1 MTAVVDSEEL
11 AGRQAADRLS
21 LEWPDTT
28 WAPNEPSAAWARGA
42 VGRFAELVRDQPAIF
57 RASQK
62 NAEKKAKS
70 LSPRPFQGLTETLQN
85 ANDLGATVVRFAYQG
100 GPKPRLYLVHDG
112 KPVTLKDMGAMIM
125 PWLSSKEDDD
135 EASGR
140 FGIGQKTLQAL
151 GGPIAMHCEPYHFE
165 MRSDHPVGV
174 SPASAIHGVYDP
186 GARETMASLPLLAR
200 YDAKSVE
207 TAVAEMGVES
217 LLFLNSVRRLEFH
230 NLESGAAAT
239 SYAIEV
245 DDPVF
250 QPMAL
255 GDLQVDVE
263 TSRLRVSAPEDQTAR
278 RFTRYWTRR
287 PVPAGEERIDKNTGA
302 VTPLGLCIEQ
312 GGEGHGFLFDRV
324 RMPVKVR
331 FPVNLNAQFDPDAA
345 RTTIMQLPWN
355 ESRFRDLGAL
365 LGSAALVAF
374 DREPAQAWSHA
385 PLRFEV
391 EGQEGWVAERLQVD
405 VADQALDRL
414 AAELQLPDQDGDLR
428 PLNAFVYESAA
439 LDGLLTPD
447 DQIAIDPFPA
457 VLSSNHRDDRGRWR
471 EVLSELGQSREL
483 DFDDA
488 LEIFEH
494 PGRIDGRDP
503 GWFVRMAALARRTE
517 STPGF
522 LLHRSIL
529 LADGSVVR
537 APARGG
543 PKVMV
548 RSGSDDSL
556 AVRLGLALPLHPAYL
571 REDDEAVE
579 ACAGFAQAG
588 VLVDDV
594 DNPDEAL
601 ALLGRATPFLGE
613 DPAAAV
619 DVSDADLLAIR
630 DAWARTPRDH
640 QRALAGRIGR
650 NIRLR
655 SIRYEGRSAV
665 SDWTRPVELYLPFSI
680 DKESDAFAKVADR
693 TPGLRWADPGYSI
706 VLKQAAGRS
715 EVGARRFLSALGVAT
730 APRLISPPNE
740 RKLYQREARLVSSIH
755 DANTPQAQVVAARGL
770 NATHLMNDR
779 WSPDLDAVV
788 ADIRKASA
796 KVRRKR
802 SLDLLSLLARNWER
816 RYAEH
821 QSAEAISGYAG
832 YLTKRGEVQSTWLA
846 RLAEAEWL
854 PHGGGGFAA
863 PGTLCLPTPANR
875 LAHGTTRSAYLATV
889 ATEVSGSGLLTA
901 LGVQKGPTTVDLI
914 DRLRA
919 YQGETVTAGVRQQVH
934 GIYQLL
940 ADSLRA
946 SRSEAAMGRSLTPQ
960 QLRNVFRAT
969 ATAPG
974 LVLAQ
979 DGWHAPEA
987 VFSGPQVFG
996 SLRPFAPHIAGLEVL
1011 WSRLEIQ
1018 EPGPNECVLVL
1029 RELAAESLTPERK
1042 GVMLS
1047 TLRRLAETFDQAT
1060 PQLRAKL
1067 NTLPLWTGSD
1077 WSRERPAFAF
1087 EGDGFADAD
1096 VGTAVAWRPGLSSF
1110 RGLEAVLPALGVTL
1124 LRLENFTPV
1133 QMTTLGLVSGRQH
1146 RARFGHAVSLLAQA
1160 LIRSDVALH
1169 ESLSVGWPALQGAEF
1184 LLEPELEIEAALDGK
1199 VPIRLAAGAH
1209 LSPDARHF
1217 VARSLDEA
1225 GDAQAG
1231 GQAIA
1236 SLFDGDRQKVAW
1248 AWSSVWARAAA
1259 EQAEAQIVLPQLKA
1273 EQAAGLE
1280 RLEQLKASAE
1290 GRAKAKAGA
1299 GSPPKPKTPP
1309 ARQPK
1314 IEVRQLR
1321 DLSALQPAQATIV
1334 NQGVANQAVIFPKPK
1349 STDLSRTFT
1358 RPNPGDPSRPPG
1370 KRSVLPPANDREA
1383 MALDAIRRALQ
1394 LDPEQFRDVRER
1406 RGLGVDA
1413 IDEMRHLYELKM
1425 TSGPKFLNE
1434 INLEASQVKA
1444 AMEEPDDFFLAL
1456 VAGLEDGEGELRVR
1470 FIFRPL
1476 EKLQTRIPAVVTL
1489 TGVDTVEALEYVF
1502 VKADPEHAG

>member
-1 MTAVVDSEEL
+1 MTAVVDSEDL

-21 LEWPDTT
+21 VEWPDTS
-28 WAPNEPSAAWARGA
+28 WAPTEPSPAWARGA

-62 NAEKKAKS
+62 NAERKAKS

-85 ANDLGATVVRFAYQG
+85 ANDLGATVVRFAYEG
-100 GPKPRLYLVHDG
+100 GTQPRLHVVHDG
-112 KPVTLKDMGAMIM
+112 KPVTLKDMGAMVM

-174 SPASAIHGVYDP
+174 APPAAIPGVYDP
-186 GARETMASLPLLAR
+186 GARETMVSLPLLTR
-200 YDAKSVE
+200 YDVKSVE
-207 TAVAEMGVES
+207 VAVAEMGVES

-230 NLESGAAAT
+230 DLESGKPTT
-239 SYAIEV
+239 SYAIKAEV
-245 DDPVF
+245 PISELMV
-250 QPMAL
+250 L
-255 GDLQVDVE
+255 GDIKVDVE
-263 TSRLRVSAPEDQTAR
+263 ISRLQVSAPEDQTGRA
-278 RFTRYWTRR
+278 FIRYWARR

-302 VTPLGLCIEQ
+302 VTPLGLCVEQ
-312 GGEGHGFLFDRV
+312 GGAGEGHLFDRV
-324 RMPVKVR
+324 RMPVKMR

-345 RTTIMQLPWN
+345 RTTIMPLQWN
-355 ESRFRDLGAL
+355 ESRFKDLGAL
-365 LGSAALVAF
+365 LGSAALIAF
-374 DREPAQAWSHA
+374 DREPSHAWSHA
-385 PLRFEV
+385 PLRPEV
-391 EGQEGWVAERLQVD
+391 EGQEGWVAERLEVD
-405 VADQALDRL
+405 VADQARDRL
-414 AAELQLPDQDGDLR
+414 MGELRLPDQDGDRR
-428 PLNAFVYESAA
+428 PLDAFVYETAD

-447 DQIAIDPFPA
+447 DQIAINIFSA
-457 VLSSNHRDDRGRWR
+457 VLTEEHRDSGGRWR
-471 EVLSELGQSREL
+471 DVLSELGQSREL

-488 LEIFEH
+488 LDIFEH
-494 PGRIDGRDP
+494 PDRINGREP
-503 GWFVRMAALARRTE
+503 NWFVRMAALAGR
-517 STPGF
+517 SGSIPGF

-537 APARGG
+537 APAQGG
-543 PKVMV
+543 AKVLV
-548 RSGSDDSL
+548 RSGSADSL

-571 REDDEAVE
+571 GEDDVAVE
-579 ACAGFAQAG
+579 ACAAFAQAG
-588 VLVDDV
+588 VLVDSADS
-594 DNPDEAL
+594 PDDAL
-601 ALLGRATPFLGE
+601 ALLGQASPFLGE
-613 DPAAAV
+613 NLAAAV

-630 DAWARTPRDH
+630 DAWARKPRDD

-650 NIRLR
+650 NIR
-655 SIRYEGRSAV
+655 IRAIYYDGRSV
-665 SDWTRPVELYLPFSI
+665 ISDWTRPVELYMPFSI
-680 DKESDAFAKVADR
+680 DKESDAFAKIADR
-693 TPGLRWADPGYSI
+693 TPGLKWADPGYSL
-706 VLKQAAGRS
+706 VLKQAGGRS

-730 APRLISPPNE
+730 APRLTAPVGERAIYARDSRKVSALNVPN
-740 RKLYQREARLVSSIH
+740 RPR
-755 DANTPQAQVVAARGL
+755 AQTAAVRAL
-770 NATHLMNDR
+770 EATHLMSDR
-779 WSPDLDAVV
+779 WSPDIEAVV
-788 ADIRKASA
+788 ADIRSA
-796 KVRRKR
+796 PSKVRRKR
-802 SLDLLSLLARNWER
+802 SLDLLALLARNWER

-821 QSAEAISGYAG
+821 QSAEAVSGYNG
-832 YLTKRGEVQSTWLA
+832 SLRKRGEVQSTWLA
-846 RLAEAEWL
+846 QLAEAEWL

-863 PGTLCLPTPANR
+863 PGKLCLPTPANR
-875 LAHGTTRSAYLATV
+875 LAHGTTRSAFLATV
-889 ATEVSGSGLLTA
+889 ATEVSNSGLLTA
-901 LGVQKGPTTVDLI
+901 LGVRKGPTTVDLV

-919 YQGETVTAGVRQQVH
+919 YQGEALTEGVRQQVH

-946 SRSEAAMGRSLTPQ
+946 SKSEAAMGRSLTPQ
-960 QLRNVFRAT
+960 QLRNAFRST
-969 ATAPG
+969 ATARG

-1011 WSRLEIQ
+1011 WSRLEVQ
-1018 EPGPNECVLVL
+1018 APGPNECVQVL
-1029 RELAAESLTPERK
+1029 RELAAEPLTPARK

-1060 PQLRAKL
+1060 PQLRARL
-1067 NTLPLWTGSD
+1067 NTLPLWSGSE
-1077 WSRERPAFAF
+1077 WSKERPAFAF
-1087 EGDGFADAD
+1087 EGEGLADAD
-1096 VGTAVAWRPGLSSF
+1096 VATAIVWRPGLSSF
-1110 RGLEAVLPALGVTL
+1110 QGLEAILPALGVTL

-1133 QMTTLGLVSGRQH
+1133 QMTTLGLASGREH
-1146 RARFGHAVSLLAQA
+1146 RRRFGHAVSLLDQA

-1169 ESLSVGWPALQGAEF
+1169 ESLSVAWPALQSAEF

-1199 VPIRLAAGAH
+1199 APIRFAAGAH
-1209 LSPDARHF
+1209 LSLDARHF
-1217 VARSLDEA
+1217 VARSLNEA

-1248 AWSSVWARAAA
+1248 AWSSVWARATAD
-1259 EQAEAQIVLPQLKA
+1259 QAEAQIVLPQLKV
-1273 EQAAGLE
+1273 EQAGGLE

-1290 GRAKAKAGA
+1290 GRAKGKAGA
-1299 GSPPKPKTPP
+1299 ASPPKPKAPP

-1321 DLSALQPAQATIV
+1321 DLSTLQPTQGTIV
-1334 NQGVANQAVIFPKPK
+1334 NQGVASQGVVFPKPK
-1349 STDLSRTFT
+1349 MTDLSRTFT
-1358 RPNPGDPSRPPG
+1358 RPNLGTASRPPG

-1425 TSGPKFLNE
+1425 TSGPKFLDE
-1434 INLEASQVKA
+1434 VNLEASQVKA
-1444 AMEEPDDFFLAL
+1444 AIEEPDDFFLAL

-1502 VKADPEHAG
+1502 VKADPGQDG